1 MPQPMTTVRLPLVA
15 AFLAALV
22 LAPPTAGVT
31 SACTCMENPPCA
43 ALATSDVVVVGT
55 VLESKR
61 EPVGGS
67 LGWTVHTVS
76 VSRTLRGS
84 ADPML
89 TLVPDVRITAAEVEA
104 SKAHPGELTSM
115 STCDYPFEIGEQYV
129 IYLRRT
135 PSGRW
140 TTSLCAGTKPLTEA
154 AADLDYI
161 GGLVTA
167 TPDARVYGSVSRM
180 VRDTS
185 DPTGTGTRPAP
196 GVSIQVTGA
205 AARFTVTSDA
215 KGEFD
220 LRVPPGEYS
229 VAPVVPST
237 VRAYGA
243 PNRISVRAYS
253 CAPVR
258 FSLTPNGRVEGRVVH
273 SDGTAAVDASVDLIP
288 ADVPFDPQG
297 RLDVAPLGGVDREG
311 RFAIDAVMPGRYLL
325 AVNARLGPRPTS
337 PYARSYLLSRAGQ
350 PRVLTIGEGERV
362 TGFTVVVTPLT
373 QTTLTGHVAFADGR
387 PAPDAE
393 VTAMPTDSRG
403 SVVGATKTN
412 ATGDFE
418 LRVFAGLSYVVRA
431 GATTPAGYRRTE
443 ITIAV
448 DGPRDGLDLRI
459 QP

>member
-1 MPQPMTTVRLPLVA
+1 
-15 AFLAALV
+15 
-22 LAPPTAGVT
+22 
-31 SACTCMENPPCA
+31 MENLPCA
-43 ALATSDVVVVGT
+43 ALGTADVVVVGT
-55 VLESKR
+55 VLESRR

-67 LGWTVHTVS
+67 LGWTVHTVA

-84 ADPML
+84 ADPVL
-89 TLVPDVRITAAEVEA
+89 TLVPDVQITAADVEA
-104 SKAHPGELTSM
+104 SKAHPGDLTRM

-140 TTSLCAGTKPLTEA
+140 TTTLCAGTKPLAQA

-167 TPDARVYGSVSRM
+167 TPNARVYGSVSRM

-196 GVSIQVTGA
+196 GVRIEVTGA
-205 AARFTVTSDA
+205 ATRFTVTSDA
-215 KGEFD
+215 RGEFD
-220 LRVPPGEYS
+220 LSVPPGEYS
-229 VAPVVPST
+229 VVPVVPST

-273 SDGTAAVDASVDLIP
+273 PDGMAAVDASVDLVP

-297 RLDVAPLGGVDREG
+297 SLDVAPSRGVDREG

-325 AVNARLGPRPTS
+325 AVNARFGPRANS
-337 PYARSYLLSRAGQ
+337 PYKPSYLVSRDGQ
-350 PRVLTIGEGERV
+350 PRVLTIGEGKRL

-373 QTTLTGHVAFADGR
+373 QTTVTGHVAFADGR
-387 PAPDAE
+387 PAP
-393 VTAMPTDSRG
+393 
-403 SVVGATKTN
+403 
-412 ATGDFE
+412 
-418 LRVFAGLSYVVRA
+418 
-431 GATTPAGYRRTE
+431 
-443 ITIAV
+443 
-448 DGPRDGLDLRI
+448 
-459 QP
+459 